1 MGSPPERG
9 GDPGSNSGILTIFP
23 ARAFFYLLPM
33 QAQLYDPSQF
43 LHFQD
48 ISITDETKVLLAQ
61 AEKTYWENFD
71 GRTWYGRC
79 IFISWYCSLGDCTF
93 CFRSTNQH
101 KEMHPAT
108 SRRSMGSILLEALFS
123 RIFRWRI
130 EFVTGGYGIM
140 PFADLLEIIRNVS
153 IVYGEKVWLNLGV
166 LPKAHIQECL
176 PYVKGIYGSLETVT
190 PGLHEQ
196 VCPSKPLA
204 PYEYMFAN
212 LDPCLKRSIC
222 IIVGMGDTVEDMKY
236 LFEFVEKYKIGRVTM
251 YALKPV
257 RGTGYTQGPST
268 NDYLQWIAHLRIR
281 FPKLQI
287 VAGTNLRRCE
297 ELGYVMQAGAN
308 AVTKFPA
315 TKQFGTKKAHLVDS
329 LIREQQREFTS
340 NIVALPE
347 IDWGAEIRALAIK
360 EEYKVEMKEK
370 ITPYL
375 QRFRNPKDKDTAR
388 GEEE

>member
-1 MGSPPERG
+1 
-9 GDPGSNSGILTIFP
+9 
-23 ARAFFYLLPM
+23 M
-33 QAQLYDPSQF
+33 QAQLYDPSHF
-43 LHFQD
+43 LHVQD
-48 ISITDETKVLLAQ
+48 ISFTDETKVLLTK
-61 AEKTYWENFD
+61 AEKIYWENFD
-71 GRTWYGRC
+71 GKTWYGRC

-140 PFADLLEIIRNVS
+140 PFTDLLEIIRNVS

-166 LPKAHIQECL
+166 LPKAHIRECL

-190 PGLHEQ
+190 PELHEH

-212 LDPCLKRSIC
+212 LDPSLKRSIC
-222 IIVGMGDTVEDMKY
+222 IIVGMGDTIEDMKY
-236 LFEFVEKYKIGRVTM
+236 LFDFVEKYKIDRVTM

-257 RGTGYTQGPST
+257 KGTEYVQGPSSD
-268 NDYLQWIAHLRIR
+268 DYFQWIARLRIR
-281 FPKLQI
+281 FPTLQI

-297 ELGYVMQAGAN
+297 EIGYVMQAGAN

-315 TKQFGTKKAHLVDS
+315 TKQFGTRKAHLVDT
-329 LIREQQREFTS
+329 LILEQNRHFIS
-340 NIVALPE
+340 NITTLPDIDWNAE
-347 IDWGAEIRALAIK
+347 IDVLAINEK
-360 EEYKVEMKEK
+360 YKAEMKEK
-370 ITPYL
+370 IGPYL
-375 QRFRNPKDKDTAR
+375 QRFRNPQDKDHAFWN
-388 GEEE
+388 EE